1 MSSFGSPGGAVY
13 TGKPIPP
20 QRGSFPLDHDGEC
33 KEVMSNYLE
42 CIKKAKGMN
51 DPSCRELAKGYLSC
65 RMDNFRDPEDRF
77 TDGPG
82 PRSRNLMAKDEFKN
96 LGFAE
101 PKPKTPITTKEPE
114 KGVKGE
120 LLW

>member
-33 KEVMSNYLE
+33 KEVMSNYLD

-65 RMDNFRDPEDRF
+65 RMDK
-77 TDGPG
+77 
-82 PRSRNLMAKDEFKN
+82 NLMAKDEFKN